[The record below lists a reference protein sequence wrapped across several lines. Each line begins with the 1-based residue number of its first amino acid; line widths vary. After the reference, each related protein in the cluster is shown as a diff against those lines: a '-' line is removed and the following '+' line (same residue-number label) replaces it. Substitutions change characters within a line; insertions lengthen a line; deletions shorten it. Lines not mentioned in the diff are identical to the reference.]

1 MTLATSLPAVAQL
14 MSPVECSTFVSG
26 SVQVI
31 LKLPPNGAE
40 EETAWLGTRSVARG
54 VDGVSK
60 VIVAP
65 EPKTVAMIPENE
77 VPDIRSSTLKVN
89 LTWTV

>member
-1 MTLATSLPAVAQL
+1 
-14 MSPVECSTFVSG
+14 MSPVECYTFVSG

-40 EETAWLGTRSVARG
+40 EVTAMLSVAG

-65 EPKTVAMIPENE
+65 EPKTVAAIPAND
-77 VPDIRSSTLKVN
+77 VPDKRNSTLKVN